1 MYTCVVNFLR
11 VEFQQRGSPHV
22 HMVMWL
28 ENKQGERPE
37 EVLDKKE
44 MAQWLDGVI
53 SANVPEENDEYRQK
67 FLKYVE
73 EGLEKELIEKASTFQ
88 NHRHTFR

>member
-1 MYTCVVNFLR
+1 
-11 VEFQQRGSPHV
+11 
-22 HMVMWL
+22 MVMWL
-28 ENKQGERPE
+28 ENKQGRRPE

-67 FLKYVE
+67 FVPNVE
-73 EGLEKELIEKASTFQ
+73 KDLERELIEKASTFQ
-88 NHRHTFR
+88 NHRHTFRHSHFLYICYLILCLVVGK